1 MNLNDVNNIKIGS
14 GGQFRLHKPL
24 LYNRLYG
31 VVINFV
37 SNEEKVN
44 TVHYKIEISFEGLAN
59 NIWHLIL
66 KKQQTFI
73 NDTAADSQL
82 GQLAEIFAKPLYPLK
97 ISMDTDGL
105 FKDLMNYDLIK
116 EHWLAQRQTIVL
128 YYKGPVVEQLLKQA
142 DIAYSSKIQLFN
154 ALRDDLFYKLYFAP
168 LYVAYDKELRYEYRR
183 KIALLPNKPP
193 VTYEIIQQLQPF
205 YSDDGKLAVNVT
217 GKCAD
222 PRSLNEITSGK
233 IMAAGK
239 LNPAKGIMDI
249 TYKLYREDH
258 SIYSIDGYINLLT
271 ENGSGEAMRVEIQV
285 YDLHPEKMMVS
296 PYEKMLS
303 NVMDIQEVPIK
314 EKRSFWDRLFN

>member
-1 MNLNDVNNIKIGS
+1 MNLNDANNIKIGFS
-14 GGQFRLHKPL
+14 GQFGLHKPL
-24 LYNRLYG
+24 VYNRLYG
-31 VVINFV
+31 VVLNFI
-37 SNEEKVN
+37 SNEEKVD
-44 TVHYKIEISFEGLAN
+44 TIHYTMEISFEGLIG

-82 GQLAEIFAKPLYPLK
+82 EQLAEIFATPLYPLK
-97 ISMDTDGL
+97 ISMYTNGL

-116 EHWLAQRQTIVL
+116 ERWLAQRQAINQ
-128 YYKGPVVEQLLKQA
+128 YYKGSVIAQLLKQT

-154 ALRDDLFYKLYFAP
+154 ALRDDLFFKLYFAP
-168 LYVAYDKELRYEYRR
+168 LYVTYDKELRYEYGR
-183 KIALLPNKPP
+183 KIALLPHKPP
-193 VTYEIIQQLQPF
+193 VIYGITQQLHPF
-205 YSDDGKLAVNVT
+205 YSDDGKLEVNVT

-233 IMAAGK
+233 MMAAGK
-239 LNPAKGIMDI
+239 LNPAKGMMDI

-271 ENGSGEAMRVEIQV
+271 ENESREAMRVEIQV
-285 YDLHPEKMMVS
+285 YDLHPEKMIVS

-303 NVMDIQEVPIK
+303 DVMDIQEAPVK
-314 EKRSFWDRLFN
+314 QKRSFWERLFN